1 MGKIKWEV
9 PMLHNPERITK
20 ELINWIRSYFE
31 KTGKNCCAVIGIS
44 GGKDSSVAA
53 ALCANALGPK
63 RVVGVL
69 MPNGEQS
76 DIEDARLLVRHLDIP
91 FLEVDILPTVTQLKK
106 SLFYNPE
113 FEKISGQSQVS
124 LDTEINLPPR
134 IRMATLY
141 AIAQSLPYGGR
152 VVNTCNRSEDYV
164 GYSTK
169 YGDAA
174 GDFSPLSNF
183 LVHEVKQIGSVL
195 KLPDRLIEKIPTDGL
210 SGQSDEKKL
219 GFSYDTL
226 DHYILSGICADPVIK
241 AKIDFLH
248 NQNLHKLRPMASF
261 QYSEIE

>member
-1 MGKIKWEV
+1 MEKIKWEV
-9 PMLHNPERITK
+9 LMLHNPERITK
-20 ELINWIRSYFE
+20 ELINWIHNYFE
-31 KTGKNCCAVIGIS
+31 ENGRNCCAVIGIS

-113 FEKISGQSQVS
+113 FEKIRGQPQVP

-261 QYSEIE
+261 QYSEME